1 MSFQEIK
8 GLNKFP
14 LFAKLGLTAFL
25 VVAGIGY
32 LLGFVNI
39 YLSYAPVD
47 GKAGMS
53 LADISIAFHGGSSG
67 STLEKAI
74 GGGMKTYLSSPADG
88 DKIVSW
94 IKGGGSESNFAQ
106 VKPIFDNS
114 CNSCHSKDVKT
125 AGVVLETY
133 ADVAPLLAADSGKSF
148 PRLVT
153 LSHIHVNGTL
163 PLIFL
168 LALVFAF
175 TLFSD
180 KVKTWVI
187 LFGFASIV
195 LDIGSWWLA
204 KAAGPLA
211 ITVVF
216 GGICLAVTFLLM
228 ILLSLY
234 DLWLRKKA

>member
-8 GLNKFP
+8 GLNKIP

-25 VVAGIGY
+25 VVSGIGY
-32 LLGFVNI
+32 LLGFANI

-47 GKAGMS
+47 QKAGMS
-53 LADISIAFHGGSSG
+53 LDDISIAFHGGSGG
-67 STLEKAI
+67 STLEKAL
-74 GGGMKTYLSSPADG
+74 GGTMKTYLASPADG

-94 IKGGGSESNFAQ
+94 IKGGASEADFPQ
-106 VKPIFDNS
+106 VKPIFDGS
-114 CNSCHSKDVKT
+114 CNSCHSKDAKT

-133 ADVAPLLAADSGKSF
+133 ADVKPLLAADSGKSI

-168 LALVFAF
+168 LGLVFAF

-180 KVKTWVI
+180 KLKAWVI
-187 LFGFASIV
+187 VFGFASIV

-204 KAAGPLA
+204 KASGALSFL
-211 ITVVF
+211 VVL
-216 GGICLAVTFLLM
+216 GGICLAVTFLVM